1 MMQAASAQ
9 VGTAVES
16 TEGLLTTLTRY
27 LNDGRVQS
35 DTKQALVNPTLNM
48 ATFG

>member
-9 VGTAVES
+9 VGTAVDS
-16 TEGLLTTLTRY
+16 TEGLLTTLARC

-35 DTKQALVNPTLNM
+35 DTKQALLNPTLNM
-48 ATFG
+48 DMFK